1 MVVILIALRS
11 VYKEPYPRN
20 NEKDRW
26 YFLVGLPN
34 ELKNALPP
42 IDIFSSKELIALP
55 HTLNKEN
62 TAFWYGQNMIIPHD
76 TIWRIKADDGAQLW
90 VNGERINNLWC
101 DYFYIKGKKDPRKVI
116 IRVLNNAVNG
126 GLKKIEGHPA
136 SYLNILE
143 KQSGNFDLKAFGTLA
158 QKTNSSILKTQ
169 RKKEINFSAWGDSQ
183 GGWDTFML
191 LTQLLKQT
199 KYDFTIG
206 LGDLTSNGCDASQW
220 QKLGAALQ
228 PLSKVQQIFLV
239 PGNHDYDGNYDE
251 LYAQHFMEFQ
261 NYHKQQNSY
270 FTFSNDIAA
279 FLVLDPNKNFPL
291 AIDKSQEKWAVNVME
306 SEAWKKARWRFV
318 LCHQVA
324 FGCGWPGYKGD
335 QFLRDFFSAYAEKNK
350 IDFVLSGHIHDYER
364 VHKQYGSQT
373 TTFLISG
380 GAGGGLEPNENDIT
394 HSMEKVVKKHHF
406 LDFKLTEQEVC
417 IKTIDLNQNLLDS
430 INIQK

>member
-1 MVVILIALRS
+1 MNNRLYKILIENYL
-11 VYKEPYPRN
+11 KE
-20 NEKDRW
+20 K
-26 YFLVGLPN
+26 
-34 ELKNALPP
+34 
-42 IDIFSSKELIALP
+42 SSSFVEY
-55 HTLNKEN
+55 LN
-62 TAFWYGQNMIIPHD
+62 H
-76 TIWRIKADDGAQLW
+76 
-90 VNGERINNLWC
+90 
-101 DYFYIKGKKDPRKVI
+101 
-116 IRVLNNAVNG
+116 LNNMQENICNIKFNQK
-126 GLKKIEGHPA
+126 LSNDDLTKQLFIDNQSKSYYSNLISSLISNNKKIKN
-136 SYLNILE
+136 NILE

-169 RKKEINFSAWGDSQ
+169 QKKEINFSAWGDSQ
-183 GGWDTFML
+183 GGWDTFIL
-191 LTQLLKQT
+191 LTQLLRQP

-220 QKLGAALQ
+220 QKLAHALQ
-228 PLSKVQQIFLV
+228 PLSQFQQIFLV

-335 QFLRDFFSAYAEKNK
+335 KFLRDFFSAHAEKNK